1 MRATLLKHLGKL
13 WPGSCQTEH
22 TWNPRGEIGEAVAE
36 VLNEGMAT
44 GDDAGTARL
53 LEPTHGRQPLF
64 QMPVVALHPVV
75 QVLRG
80 TMLSV
85 GNSRAESWWIAFG
98 LVRRHSFRRYTR
110 LVNSPLKE
118 RLRRSGVPTLR
129 KVGVNDL
136 ASWSIAR

>member
-1 MRATLLKHLGKL
+1 MAGTKALDRVGKL
-13 WPGSCQTEH
+13 RPSSCKTEH
-22 TWNPRGEIGEAVAE
+22 TWNRHREVGCPLGKAVAQ
-36 VLNEGMAT
+36 VLNEGLSVSNDT
-44 GDDAGTARL
+44 GTARL

-85 GNSRAESWWIAFG
+85 GNSRAESWWIVFG

-110 LVNSPLKE
+110 LVNSPLEE
-118 RLRRSGVPTLR
+118 RLRRSRVPP
-129 KVGVNDL
+129 
-136 ASWSIAR
+136 S